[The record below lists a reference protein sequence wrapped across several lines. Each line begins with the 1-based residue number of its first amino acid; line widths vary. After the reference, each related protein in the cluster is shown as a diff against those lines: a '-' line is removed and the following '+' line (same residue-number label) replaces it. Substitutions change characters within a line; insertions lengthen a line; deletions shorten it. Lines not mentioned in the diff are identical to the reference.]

1 VVGKDFVSTVKMR
14 AGIAAGMNLDV
25 YEDVADR
32 GVKYKSNQIRIF
44 N

>member
-1 VVGKDFVSTVKMR
+1 MS

-25 YEDVADR
+25 YEDQADR
-32 GVKYKSNQIRIF
+32 GVRYAANQIRIF